1 MINFLPLIFCGR
13 VLPRC
18 EHENFAPSDY
28 KTDCFPP
35 SGASERYQKSV
46 AVRRQHKTALSF
58 PEAAVISVVQTG
70 ESAWSLWES
79 GDRQTA
85 LRE

>member
-1 MINFLPLIFCGR
+1 MLPHRGHVII
-13 VLPRC
+13 V
-18 EHENFAPSDY
+18 PSDY

-35 SGASERYQKSV
+35 SEASERYQKSV